1 MRWQIRSLAWSEHGG
16 DGKGAARLGGP
27 SLAGTRS
34 TIQLPPI
41 DLSIW
46 STVHPPS
53 RPEGR
58 VNLPSPCTMAPDC
71 SRTRAMKALRGSHET
86 AQGAIETQP
95 PGEKG
100 RGKGGDWISH
110 PAIRSMGSGRRE
122 GGFVP
127 FRAPPQPRNS
137 VCPAPARLEQSVTPF
152 RRGGGSHS

>member
-1 MRWQIRSLAWSEHGG
+1 MEATAREPQDS
-16 DGKGAARLGGP
+16 AAPPWL
-27 SLAGTRS
+27 GTRS

-53 RPEGR
+53 RPGGR
-58 VNLPSPCTMAPDC
+58 VHLPSPCTMAPDC
-71 SRTRAMKALRGSHET
+71 SQTRAMKALRGSHET
-86 AQGAIETQP
+86 AQGAIETHA

-110 PAIRSMGSGRRE
+110 PAILRSMGSGRRE
-122 GGFVP
+122 GGGFVS

-137 VCPAPARLEQSVTPF
+137 ACPAPARLERSVTPF
-152 RRGGGSHS
+152 RRRGGETIPNCK